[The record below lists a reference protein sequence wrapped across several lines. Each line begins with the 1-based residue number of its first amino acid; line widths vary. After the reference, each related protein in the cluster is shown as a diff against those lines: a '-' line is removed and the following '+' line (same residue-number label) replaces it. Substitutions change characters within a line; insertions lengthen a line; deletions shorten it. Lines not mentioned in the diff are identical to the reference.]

1 MSKECRFS
9 DCHAVVSP
17 IHEYCVDH
25 FEWVQIGEVDECPIC
40 KKGKFVRNLTC
51 NNCSQD
57 FADFQHEK
65 NTKLAAM
72 QLLSAI
78 ENLLT
83 ILEPETSSW
92 SADKLRSLKSLGI
105 TMDEVREGL
114 QSN

>member
-1 MSKECRFS
+1 M
-9 DCHAVVSP
+9 
-17 IHEYCVDH
+17 
-25 FEWVQIGEVDECPIC
+25 
-40 KKGKFVRNLTC
+40 RNLTC
-51 NNCSQD
+51 NNYSQE

-83 ILEPETSSW
+83 ILEPETSNW

-105 TMDEVREGL
+105 TMDEVRKGL